1 MVAKAADRA
10 KAQTR
15 TASIGVLI
23 HSMPL
28 SGVSLVAVVK
38 LSGLCIALPF
48 SPRSTAALL
57 RFNIL
62 LPSPFRS
69 QPHTWPPAISELY
82 TSGFQYSAY
91 GCHCLGIAR
100 IPTGLDL
107 GDSVAVEA
115 SFFRQLLNSPMKQAT
130 RGPNLRRCHNCWKRL
145 YILCAELYDG
155 SMSAAPSSREFEC

>member
-1 MVAKAADRA
+1 MLATSLSRNWSCV
-10 KAQTR
+10 TN
-15 TASIGVLI
+15 SVESL
-23 HSMPL
+23 SMPETARSARLCRL
-28 SGVSLVAVVK
+28 S
-38 LSGLCIALPF
+38 
-48 SPRSTAALL
+48 
-57 RFNIL
+57 IL
-62 LPSPFRS
+62 LPSLFGS
-69 QPHTWPPAISELY
+69 QPHTWPPAIGELD

-115 SFFRQLLNSPMKQAT
+115 SFFRQLLNGPIKQAT

-155 SMSAAPSSREFEC
+155 SMSAAPPSREFEWLISRQELSASLRS